1 MMDAKFQALISLTQL
16 QAKVGDLFFQAET
29 TKASGDYVAAH
40 RVYQA
45 LIAESR
51 TYLQASLDF
60 NQRFP
65 DLPNEIPPI
74 ARPFVNTLMT
84 DADIAQALGDRGAAE
99 ALRQEALEI
108 SRLHTGR
115 KGTASSERQRAG
127 SLAAEGRFN
136 EAIVALMGARDVF
149 LEENDLLSSARVA
162 IDLADIFQWLGDNR
176 RAKEEIEH
184 AESIVRPEVAGGQP
198 SQKDVWD
205 SVAEL
210 KKEIERVQASIQSQ
224 LAGGQ
229 SSQKVVPD
237 SDEEL
242 EAGRA
247 NRIQA
252 ERNAELYRSTTEIV
266 FYHGLIAKALEEWDE
281 AERCFKE
288 VLPEYEGLGVGA
300 SIEYQFAQINIGRGE
315 FRQALEQLR
324 QIEHVFAGG
333 AFRQKLAALQW
344 AQAKCLRA
352 LGEPKEALRLVEA
365 AIADLTG
372 NYFDPNMLWR
382 CQWLRAQICADLGK
396 KQKKLALES
405 LRSALET
412 VSSLRRAPL
421 GYRLDSTYLADKK
434 EFYSYAI
441 EATMKADAP
450 LDCCR
455 FIESIKSRTLTAVL
469 SIPAAD
475 DGAGAGLDGQLSEVT
490 QQLDVLEYQAYRE
503 GWNRERRLQHR
514 ELLEKRANL
523 LERIR
528 ISDPRWRNLSEPVE
542 FKFEELLAGLSKRSQ
557 AALTLYYEP
566 PDLTAVLL
574 FDGKVTAERLKVS
587 EETTRSLADYAKN
600 LQKTLYDYNKHD
612 ISAEYSVLAE
622 QLIPPSLL
630 SRALEAESLVV
641 VPHGLLHLIPW
652 GGLLHEGARLFERLP
667 VGILPNLGALI
678 SAEESSRPEL
688 VVTVGVSKYPGL
700 EMKIGDLP
708 SVRSELEDIRSV
720 YEEAGI
726 ALTDPLLDDAATEKA
741 FWDTASGVKGRGNL
755 LQMSCHGTIVLNEPM
770 SSGLLLHDSKVDAA
784 ELARA
789 ALAFNEVVLSACST
803 GWRPAEVGD
812 LVLDAD
818 EILGIPAGFLES
830 GANSV
835 LVSISKAEGK
845 AARALTTHYHRRRVA
860 GDTPL
865 HAFRSAQ
872 RHLLAQGI
880 PPGTWLGFTLY
891 GCV

>member
-1 MMDAKFQALISLTQL
+1 MDAKYEALSNLVQL
-16 QAKVGDLFFQAET
+16 QIKVGGLYFQAET
-29 TKASGDYVAAH
+29 TKASCDYGAAH
-40 RVYQA
+40 SVYQA

-51 TYLQASLDF
+51 RYLQASLDF

-65 DLPNEIPPI
+65 DLPSEIPPI
-74 ARPFVNTLMT
+74 ARPFVNTLMVG
-84 DADIAQALGDRGAAE
+84 ADIENALGDRGAAE
-99 ALRQEALEI
+99 ALRKEALEI

-198 SQKDVWD
+198 SQKDVLD

-210 KKEIERVQASIQSQ
+210 KKEIERVQASIQSR

-229 SSQKVVPD
+229 SSLRD

-242 EAGRA
+242 EAGRV

-252 ERNAELYRSTTEIV
+252 ERNAELYRATTEIV
-266 FYHGLIAKALEEWDE
+266 FYHGMIAKALEEWDE

-288 VLPEYEGLGVGA
+288 VLPEYQGLGLSA
-300 SIEYQFAQINIGRGE
+300 AIEYQFAQINIGRGQ

-333 AFRQKLAALQW
+333 AFRQKLPALQW
-344 AQAKCLRA
+344 AQARCLHA
-352 LGEPKEALRLVEA
+352 LGESKEALRLVEE

-372 NYFDPNMLWR
+372 QYFDPNILWR
-382 CQWLRAQICADLGK
+382 CQWLRARICADLSK
-396 KQKKLALES
+396 KKLALES

-421 GYRLDSTYLADKK
+421 GYRLDSTYMADKK

-441 EATMKADAP
+441 EATIKADAP

-475 DGAGAGLDGQLSEVT
+475 DGADAGLEGQLREVT
-490 QQLDVLEYQAYRE
+490 QQLDLLEYQAYRE
-503 GWNRERRLQHR
+503 RWNQERRLQHQ

-574 FDGKVTAERLKVS
+574 FGGKVTAERLKVS
-587 EETTRSLADYAKN
+587 EETTKSLADYAKN
-600 LQKTLYDYNKHD
+600 LQKALYDYNKHD

-630 SRALEAESLVV
+630 SQALEAESLVV

-688 VVTVGVSKYPGL
+688 VVTVGVSKYPGMEL
-700 EMKIGDLP
+700 KIGDLP

-741 FWDTASGVKGRGNL
+741 FWDTASGIKGLGNL

-789 ALAFNEVVLSACST
+789 ALAFSEVVLSACST

-860 GDTPL
+860 GDSPL
-865 HAFRSAQ
+865 HALRSAQ